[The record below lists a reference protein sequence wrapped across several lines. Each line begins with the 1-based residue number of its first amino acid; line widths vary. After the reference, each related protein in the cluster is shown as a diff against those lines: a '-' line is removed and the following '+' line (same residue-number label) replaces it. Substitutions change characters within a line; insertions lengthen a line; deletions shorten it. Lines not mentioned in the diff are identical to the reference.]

1 MLQSPR
7 QPQKP
12 TRAEYLLRGASAQ
25 YQNLLLEKIK
35 SLYDEDPNARYT
47 SPKGFFVKPSPEMQK
62 RKKQISNL
70 LKEYGEVFLN
80 DLKYNYGV
88 DNINWKPSDYSEKDK
103 KFINRK
109 KNVKSEDRI
118 KNRTLFQTAQNALMG
133 FNYNY
138 CGSGTP
144 IGKFLAEGNPP
155 STYVDL
161 YCMIHDIQYLTISAK
176 GLDQEQVNT
185 LGRKADIELKKNV
198 ENLLLKLDEKSANYK
213 DAQTVASAMKA
224 KIFFEGLP
232 NSPLKPSQF
241 IPPLQQRRN
250 PDKLK
255 EEAGKE
261 LIANLEYASGWP
273 LKKDTEG
280 IDGLFER
287 ELQKGRITKSE
298 ADDFELISDALSEMI
313 KDEKKPT
320 LFDFDDD
327 RRQVRGFANK
337 LNAENIFLNNKF
349 GEKNKQIDEFSS
361 IRSLT
366 SKSISPETKRTY
378 FAQVEPKFLR
388 IDSEEEEEATAGRA
402 LAVEEGAGEER
413 KEEETVEEE
422 PEEEGERLIDPSDP
436 VKTEPE
442 GAVAETPVDVAGV
455 IGQRDNVGQEERVD
469 IKADPPMSAM
479 AMTDAKPVV
488 GERNMRPTLF
498 REEGD
503 TVELS
508 RKQDQEN
515 RLFYEN
521 FTWID
526 AGFGNGNIQRV
537 PNQNYAGGDIAN
549 NRLYTAQVKNEML
562 KYSGDLFVGS
572 QQHRKKY
579 NISANTRNLVRRPM
593 HSTVQHHQQFI
604 RDSSLPAGAGRKHQ
618 MARDNPSWMPS
629 KNVNSRVGHLYYP
642 DVVDGQRL

>member
-1 MLQSPR
+1 MNVVKIKRANGQSD
-7 QPQKP
+7 P
-12 TRAEYLLRGASAQ
+12 TYATTLLLAASAR
-25 YQNLLLEKIK
+25 YQNYLIEEIEK
-35 SLYDEDPNARYT
+35 LYKNDDFFKQDKLSDEDI
-47 SPKGFFVKPSPEMQK
+47 K
-62 RKKQISNL
+62 RKIQISDLIKKYGKVYELDTRYRYGAKLDDKVKTKETSIVDLITESLKKVAEQAQKQI
-70 LKEYGEVFLN
+70 V
-80 DLKYNYGV
+80 GV
-88 DNINWKPSDYSEKDK
+88 DYS
-103 KFINRK
+103 
-109 KNVKSEDRI
+109 
-118 KNRTLFQTAQNALMG
+118 
-133 FNYNY
+133 Y

-144 IGKFLAEGNPP
+144 IFDHLSNGVVPVTK
-155 STYVDL
+155 VDF
-161 YCMIHDIQYLTISAK
+161 YCMLHDLQYVTAGAARPDVKRSRDTALDREMILKERDIMVKNGDKNLTSKIAA
-176 GLDQEQVNT
+176 L
-185 LGRKADIELKKNV
+185 
-198 ENLLLKLDEKSANYK
+198 LDELGDNPRGNAKALKQSAE
-213 DAQTVASAMKA
+213 VVGSAMKFKNSA
-224 KIFFEGLP
+224 AGLAIRP
-232 NSPLKPSQF
+232 SSYIDVYKNSPTVIKPNGKALFTTLEES
-241 IPPLQQRRN
+241 
-250 PDKLK
+250 K
-255 EEAGKE
+255 ESELSKE
-261 LIANLEYASGWP
+261 GVVS
-273 LKKDTEG
+273 
-280 IDGLFER
+280 IDGFSETLQFLGALGPNPTFLMNSVNTKGYTEQKESEEKMVGLFVKDKPKVLMEIQDLA
-287 ELQKGRITKSE
+287 ELVGNRPLTSSGARVE
-298 ADDFELISDALSEMI
+298 YDFPIDQSDA
-313 KDEKKPT
+313 DELRSK
-320 LFDFDDD
+320 
-327 RRQVRGFANK
+327 RERGE
-337 LNAENIFLNNKF
+337 LPGGP
-349 GEKNKQIDEFSS
+349 GEDP
-361 IRSLT
+361 
-366 SKSISPETKRTY
+366 PE
-378 FAQVEPKFLR
+378 FLR

-413 KEEETVEEE
+413 KEEE

-436 VKTEPE
+436 VKPE
-442 GAVAETPVDVAGV
+442 GGVTETPVDVAGV